1 MSAPEQVKEAERT
14 DPPSSEPAEPPG
26 FVTRLK
32 ALIDEMGAQDM
43 VVPPP
48 TSGPLRRFPFF
59 IKEVIDTFAQK
70 NASRMAGA
78 IAYFGIFSFA
88 PLLIVAVLIAGSVLR
103 SSDANEIIVER
114 LGEFVSPMVAD
125 AVGELLEAVT
135 RPNATT
141 IAGVVSGV
149 ALFFGASS
157 VFIHVQMS
165 LDDIFEAARRHRN
178 GFIGML
184 LRRAV
189 AFAAALGIGLLVTFS
204 VLANLVVQTIDD
216 FVLAR
221 WLPDEWEAGAIAAL
235 SASLALALLLIVF
248 VVVFQYMST
257 HRAPWRAVLAGATL
271 TTALVAVGTQ
281 LFALFLDQL
290 SFVNIYGA
298 ASFLL
303 VLLLFFYY
311 LSMILLFGA
320 AFVRVLGD
328 RVLAFG

>member
-1 MSAPEQVKEAERT
+1 M
-14 DPPSSEPAEPPG
+14 DPPSSQPVAPPG
-26 FVTRLK
+26 FTTRLK
-32 ALIDEMGAQDM
+32 TLIDEMGAADM

-48 TSGPLRRFPFF
+48 TTRPFRRLPFF
-59 IKEVIDTFAQK
+59 IKEVVDTFAQK

-103 SSDANEIIVER
+103 SSDANEIIIER
-114 LGEFVSPMVAD
+114 LGEFVSPIVAD

-141 IAGVVSGV
+141 IAGVVSGI

-178 GFIGML
+178 GFVGML

-189 AFAAALGIGLLVTFS
+189 AFAAAIGIGLLVTLS

-216 FVLAR
+216 VFLDR
-221 WLPDEWEAGAIAAL
+221 LLPDEWEAGAIAAL
-235 SASLALALLLIVF
+235 SAALALALLLIVF

>member
-1 MSAPEQVKEAERT
+1 MSAPEKVDEAERT
-14 DPPSSEPAEPPG
+14 DPPSSQPAEPPG
-26 FVTRLK
+26 SVTRLK
-32 ALIDEMGAQDM
+32 ALIDEMGATDM

-48 TSGPLRRFPFF
+48 TTGPFRRLPFF
-59 IKEVIDTFAQK
+59 IKQVIDTFAQK

-103 SSDANEIIVER
+103 SSDANEIIVDR
-114 LGEFVSPMVAD
+114 LGDFVSPIVAD
-125 AVGELLEAVT
+125 AVGQLLEAVT

-189 AFAAALGIGLLVTFS
+189 AFAAALGIGLLVTVS

-216 FVLAR
+216 LVLAR

-281 LFALFLDQL
+281 FSRLFLDQL

>member
-1 MSAPEQVKEAERT
+1 MSAPEQVDEAERT
-14 DPPSSEPAEPPG
+14 DPPSSQPAEPPG

-32 ALIDEMGAQDM
+32 ALIDEMGAPDM

-48 TSGPLRRFPFF
+48 TTGPFRRLPFF
-59 IKEVIDTFAQK
+59 IKEVVDTFAQK

-114 LGEFVSPMVAD
+114 LGEFVSPIVAD
-125 AVGELLEAVT
+125 AVGELLEAVDST
-135 RPNATT
+135 ERDDHRRCGERCRPLLRR
-141 IAGVVSGV
+141 IIGVHPRADV
-149 ALFFGASS
+149 
-157 VFIHVQMS
+157 
-165 LDDIFEAARRHRN
+165 ARRH
-178 GFIGML
+178 
-184 LRRAV
+184 LRSGSQTSQRV
-189 AFAAALGIGLLVTFS
+189 HRDVAAACRSVRRRLGIGLLVAFS

-216 FVLAR
+216 LVLAR

>member
-1 MSAPEQVKEAERT
+1 VSAPEQVDEAERT
-14 DPPSSEPAEPPG
+14 GPPSSPLDAPPKG
-26 FVTRLK
+26 FARFKELV
-32 ALIDEMGAQDM
+32 DELGAPQM

-48 TSGPLRRFPFF
+48 TTGPGRRLPFF
-59 IKEVIDTFAQK
+59 IKQVVDTFAQK

-88 PLLIVAVLIAGSVLR
+88 PLLIVAVLVAGSLLR
-103 SSDANEIIVER
+103 SGDARDIIIER
-114 LGEFVSPMVAD
+114 LGEFVSPIVAD
-125 AVGELLEAVT
+125 AVGQLLEAVA
-135 RPNATT
+135 RPDATT

-178 GFIGML
+178 GFIGMV
-184 LRRAV
+184 LRRVV
-189 AFAAALGIGLLVTFS
+189 AFAAAIGIGLLVAAA
-204 VLANLVVQTIDD
+204 VLSNLAVQTLDD
-216 FVLAR
+216 LVLER
-221 WLPDEWEAGAIAAL
+221 WLPDEWEAGAVSVL
-235 SASLALALLLIVF
+235 SAASALALLVVVF
-248 VVVFQYMST
+248 AVVFQYMST
-257 HRAPWRAVLAGATL
+257 HRAPWRAVLAGAAL
-271 TTALVAVGTQ
+271 TTALVAAGTQ
-281 LFALFLDQL
+281 LFALFLGQL

-303 VLLLFFYY
+303 VLLLYFYY